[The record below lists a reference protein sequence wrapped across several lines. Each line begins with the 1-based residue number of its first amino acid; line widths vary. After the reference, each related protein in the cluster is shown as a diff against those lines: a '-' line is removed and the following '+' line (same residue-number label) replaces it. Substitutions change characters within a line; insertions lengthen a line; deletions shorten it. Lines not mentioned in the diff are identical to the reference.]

1 MTPVPKIKPNK
12 ILKTLKDVSKI
23 AYTSDYSKLF
33 ELSFLDLIQKN
44 ISANLSETQ
53 YGRKKGIALEQHDIS
68 NQKVP
73 VVLGSYDWSSVVDK
87 LDPATVAVKCINIG
101 IWGCS

>member
-1 MTPVPKIKPNK
+1 M
-12 ILKTLKDVSKI
+12 
-23 AYTSDYSKLF
+23 
-33 ELSFLDLIQKN
+33 
-44 ISANLSETQ
+44 
-53 YGRKKGIALEQHDIS
+53 EQHDIS